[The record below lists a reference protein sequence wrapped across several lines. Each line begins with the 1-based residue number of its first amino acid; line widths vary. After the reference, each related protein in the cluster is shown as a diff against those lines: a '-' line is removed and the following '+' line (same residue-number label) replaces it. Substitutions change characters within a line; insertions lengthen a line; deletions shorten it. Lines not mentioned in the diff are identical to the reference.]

1 MKNLFVILLALC
13 SMSTAM
19 AQSISGRV
27 VNENNEPM
35 PYVSVVLQAAV
46 DSSYVGGIATNGN
59 GEFTLNA
66 ENGIEYQLQVSY
78 IGYKSVTMNCQVGN
92 VGTIVMKVD
101 NTMIDEVSG

>member
-1 MKNLFVILLALC
+1 MKQFLLVVLFSIC
-13 SMSTAM
+13 SMSAAM

-46 DSSYVGGIATNGN
+46 DSSYVGGVATNEN

-66 ENGIEYQLQVSY
+66 ENGVEYQL
-78 IGYKSVTMNCQVGN
+78 
-92 VGTIVMKVD
+92 
-101 NTMIDEVSG
+101 